1 MGRGWGKRSSSEDR
15 RRGQTPAQRYLGL
28 QRLCVWI
35 WTTQRMWSLMVVVA
49 LHLSDGCLSFI
60 HPSIKKPPCTSK
72 RRLSFVTNFYFPKKI
87 KSVKYSIVSKLNR
100 QYIFFYNQTW
110 LNLLVDDHQVGKRKH
125 FIQDYS

>member
-1 MGRGWGKRSSSEDR
+1 
-15 RRGQTPAQRYLGL
+15 
-28 QRLCVWI
+28 
-35 WTTQRMWSLMVVVA
+35 MWSLMVVVA

-60 HPSIKKPPCTSK
+60 HPSIHQETAVHIQAA
-72 RRLSFVTNFYFPKKI
+72 SFFCDEFFFPKKI

-110 LNLLVDDHQVGKRKH
+110 LNLLVDDHQVGKIKH